1 MANLPINPAVSMS
14 TLKSRILNPSLTS
27 YYSVIINGFPD
38 NPDNSKDSLKK
49 LVESDLGLPY
59 DSELMELTCME
70 ASLPGSRVATIDINN
85 DYLGVMQKNAYRRIY
100 DDTIDLT
107 FLVTKDSNYQ
117 QIRVFESW
125 IKYITGGDVDNP
137 MNDDYITRIR
147 YPKYYKT
154 TMQIA
159 KFEKDTGYKETK
171 TSQILV
177 YEFKEVFPLSINSM
191 PVTYDVPD
199 ILKVSVGLSYS
210 RYSIKK
216 EQYSNSLFD
225 SNQNNQG
232 QTPRSSTSNTAEEK
246 AIIQSQSSVIN
257 RRGTLIP
264 RGNFKANQP

>member
-14 TLKSRILNPSLTS
+14 TLRSRILNPSLTS
-27 YYSVIINGFPD
+27 YYSVIINGL
-38 NPDNSKDSLKK
+38 KDGVKK
-49 LVESDLGLPY
+49 LVEDDLGLPY

-70 ASLPGSRVATIDINN
+70 ASLPGSRVATIDINS

-100 DDTIDLT
+100 DDTMDLT

-137 MNDDYITRIR
+137 MNNDYVTRTR
-147 YPKYYKT
+147 YPDDYKT

-159 KFEKDTGYKETK
+159 KFEKDAGYKETK

-191 PVTYDVPD
+191 PVTYDAPD
-199 ILKVSVGLSYS
+199 TLKVSVGLSYS

-216 EQYSNSLFD
+216 QQYSNTLFD
-225 SNQNNQG
+225 GN
-232 QTPRSSTSNTAEEK
+232 
-246 AIIQSQSSVIN
+246 
-257 RRGTLIP
+257 
-264 RGNFKANQP
+264 GNFEGQLLKGSTK

>member
-27 YYSVIINGFPD
+27 YYSVIINGLPD
-38 NPDNSKDSLKK
+38 IKDKETNTSVKK

-137 MNDDYITRIR
+137 MNDNYITRIR
-147 YPKYYKT
+147 YPKDYKT

-159 KFEKDTGYKETK
+159 KFEKDTGYKETN
-171 TSQILV
+171 TTEILV
-177 YEFKEVFPLSINSM
+177 YEFKDVFPLSINSM
-191 PVTYDVPD
+191 PVTYDAPD

-210 RYSIKK
+210 RYSVKKQQYINNIKPTDERGQIPK
-216 EQYSNSLFD
+216 QSTLSGGTQIQQRRQPTPTELR
-225 SNQNNQG
+225 QG
-232 QTPRSSTSNTAEEK
+232 VFRNADGT
-246 AIIQSQSSVIN
+246 I
-257 RRGTLIP
+257 RR
-264 RGNFKANQP
+264 